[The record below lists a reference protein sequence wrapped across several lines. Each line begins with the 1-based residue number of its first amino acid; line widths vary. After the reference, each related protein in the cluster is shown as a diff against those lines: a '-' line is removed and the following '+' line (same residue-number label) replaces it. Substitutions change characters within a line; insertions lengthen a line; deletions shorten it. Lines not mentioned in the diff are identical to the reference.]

1 MKTTTKNEV
10 LTEGQRYISNA
21 KEILKTK
28 GKLENSF
35 YTDKK
40 YVKMAGHTAYTG
52 ILYALDHANILP
64 PLAKK
69 TQRRDVK
76 DYQEALGKINKK
88 MLGYYVSCYQLLHLV
103 AGYDGVGKKDVL
115 TIAINDATELITWA
129 SNRAS

>member
-10 LTEGQRYISNA
+10 LTEALRYIDNA

-28 GKLENSF
+28 GKLENSL
-35 YTDKK
+35 YSDKK

-64 PLAKK
+64 PLAKR

-76 DYQEALGKINKK
+76 DYQEALGKVNKK
-88 MLGYYVSCYQLLHLV
+88 MLGYYVSCYQQLHLV
-103 AGYDGVGKKDVL
+103 AGYDGVGQKEHL
-115 TIAINDATELITWA
+115 RISLSDATELITWA